1 MLMSTELHGHSSLL
15 ACLFCVQATARD
27 KLGSSVRPQDN
38 KTTANGLPQGNVR
51 FYLDFQSFRIPS
63 LLVITDS

>member
-1 MLMSTELHGHSSLL
+1 MLMPEELHRHSSLL
-15 ACLFCVQATARD
+15 ACPFCVQATTLD

-51 FYLDFQSFRIPS
+51 FYLDFQPFRKSF
-63 LLVITDS
+63 LLLITGS